1 MAWHSSPVV
10 TQPKNML
17 GTRSISLVFPSK
29 RTLILVPLRKNQFP
43 PLDQALQESPKA
55 SYPKLP
61 FYKARKKQFSVLDG
75 GGRRGCTKST
85 RSCRPSEQRRR
96 ASSFVSEK
104 KKCPHSSARGRPRP
118 GPARA
123 KWEGPPLHPPDGN
136 RSFFGGAALLLLR
149 SSGRIPQANGDRRP
163 DRRSKRGGGGKAGLV
178 RGAIPDPSLP
188 PILSFSIQVPLAA

>member
-1 MAWHSSPVV
+1 MV

-17 GTRSISLVFPSK
+17 GTRSFCLVFPSK

-123 KWEGPPLHPPDGN
+123 KWEGPLHPPDGN
-136 RSFFGGAALLLLR
+136 RSFFGGRRFFFFARADGSR
-149 SSGRIPQANGDRRP
+149 KRTATVGPIDGRR
-163 DRRSKRGGGGKAGLV
+163 GGGKAGLV
-178 RGAIPDPSLP
+178 RGAIPSLLLRFRLFF
-188 PILSFSIQVPLAA
+188 LSFLRIQVPLAA